1 MPLESYF
8 TCPLPNGIH
17 ARPASALEEFVRN
30 FRSDVTLFNER
41 TQRAAN
47 GKSVLSVVGADF
59 RLDDRCRVRV
69 SGPDERE
76 AHAQITAFLRDT
88 FPHCDQPL
96 KAETGPDGMH
106 ANGALTNA
114 TQANDAHANATHGTN
129 GQSQSQSQSR
139 PPPCLEQSGATI
151 RRGIPVVPGIAFGR
165 AVFASKGW
173 DIDALPPHL
182 RAAPDAPGRE
192 WLRIEDALEKLVADC
207 DRELAPAGR
216 GIEAELLKVH
226 RSIARDSEFR
236 QRLQLE
242 VMRHGRSAA
251 DALALAEKH
260 FSDMLTATGNAL
272 LRERALDIQDVCAKL
287 ARRLYG
293 DAAGKPGIKLAAAAL
308 VFAESLTPGQFLAI
322 DRCFLKGLVLA
333 HAGVTSHTVILARS
347 FGIPTLAGLS
357 DFSRAKI
364 DGQDAVLDADAGVL
378 VTDLTDAARRYYDIE
393 QKRIAGRR
401 ARLQRAALL
410 PGATRDGRRVEI
422 AANIATADEA
432 AAAFENGAGG
442 IGLFRT
448 EMLFLDR
455 KEPPCEEEQF
465 NVCRAVLDAAG
476 ARPVVIRTLDA
487 GGDKQLG
494 YLEMPA
500 EENPFLGCRAVRL
513 YPKFEMLFRTQ
524 IRALI
529 RASAHGNLRVMI
541 PMISTA
547 AEARWVKKIIAAE
560 QQKCAAEKI
569 PFDAAMRIGAMI
581 EVPAAAFAIGA
592 LAREFDFFSIGS
604 NDLLQYFM
612 AADRMNAQLGALYDP
627 LQPAFLR
634 LLGQIADAAHAR
646 RKEVGL
652 CGEIDAQARMLPL
665 LVGLGLDKISASAP
679 IIARLKTD
687 LAALDFSECREL
699 AAQALDATDPADVV
713 SLLGRFAAKHAPPL
727 LDAELII
734 TGSDAATKEE
744 VIKQAADRMYVL
756 GRTENA
762 CAVGE
767 AVWLRESKYTTG
779 FGYGFAIPHCKTDA
793 VRADSL
799 VLLKTR
805 APVAW
810 NSLDG
815 RPVRV
820 IILLAIR
827 ESHGAGAH
835 MKVLARLARKVMDDE
850 FRAALEREDDPARL
864 HALLQKALS
873 T

>member
-1 MPLESYF
+1 MPLESHF

-59 RLDDRCRVRV
+59 RLDDRCRVRI

-76 AHAQITAFLRDT
+76 AHAQLTAFLRDI

-96 KAETGPDGMH
+96 KAETGPDGSH
-106 ANGALTNA
+106 ANSA
-114 TQANDAHANATHGTN
+114 HGTN
-129 GQSQSQSQSR
+129 GQSHPHPQSHT
-139 PPPCLEQSGATI
+139 PPCLKQSGATI
-151 RRGIPVVPGIAFGR
+151 RRGIPIVPGIAFGR
-165 AVFASKGW
+165 AVFAAKGW
-173 DIDALPPHL
+173 DINALPPHL
-182 RAAPDAPGRE
+182 RAAPDAPGHE
-192 WLRIEDALEKLVADC
+192 WRRIEDALEKLVADC

-242 VMRHGRSAA
+242 VMQHGRSAA

-260 FSDMLTATGNAL
+260 FSDVLTATGNAL
-272 LRERALDIQDVCAKL
+272 LRERALDIQDVCAKS
-287 ARRLYG
+287 ARHIYG
-293 DAAGKPGIKLAAAAL
+293 SAAGEPGITLTAAAL

-322 DRCFLKGLVLA
+322 DRRFLKGLVLA
-333 HAGVTSHTVILARS
+333 HAGATSHTVILARS
-347 FGIPTLAGLS
+347 FGIPVLAGLS

-364 DGQDAVLDADAGVL
+364 DGQEAVLDADAGML
-378 VTDLTDAARRYYDIE
+378 VTDLTGAARRYYDIE

-401 ARLQRAALL
+401 ARLRRAALL
-410 PGATRDGRRVEI
+410 PGATRDGHRMEI

-432 AAAFENGAGG
+432 AAAFENGAEGV
-442 IGLFRT
+442 GLFRT

-455 KEPPCEEEQF
+455 KEPPGEEEQF
-465 NVCRAVLDAAG
+465 NACRAVLDAAG

-487 GGDKQLG
+487 GGDKQLD
-494 YLEMPA
+494 YLKMPA
-500 EENPFLGCRAVRL
+500 EANPFLGCRAVRL

-524 IRALI
+524 IRALV
-529 RASAHGNLRVMI
+529 RASACGNLRVMI
-541 PMISTA
+541 PMISTVD
-547 AEARWVKKIIAAE
+547 EARWVKKIIAGE
-560 QQKCAAEKI
+560 QQKCAGEKI

-612 AADRMNAQLGALYDP
+612 AADRMNAQLGALHDP

-634 LLGQIADAAHAR
+634 LLRQIAIAARAR
-646 RKEVGL
+646 QKEISF
-652 CGEIDAQARMLPL
+652 CGEIDTQARMLPL
-665 LVGLGLDKISASAP
+665 LAGLGLDKISASAP
-679 IIARLKTD
+679 LIARLKTD

-699 AAQALDATDPADVV
+699 TAQALDATDAAEVV
-713 SLLGRFAAKHAPPL
+713 SLLAQFAAKHAPPL
-727 LDAELII
+727 LDAELIV
-734 TGSDAATKEE
+734 TDSDAATKEE
-744 VIKQAADRMYVL
+744 AIKQAADRMYVL

-762 CAVGE
+762 RAVEE
-767 AVWLRESKYTTG
+767 AVWLRESKCTTG

-805 APVAW
+805 APVGW

-820 IILLAIR
+820 MILLAIR
-827 ESHGAGAH
+827 ESRGADAH
-835 MKVLARLARKVMDDE
+835 MKVLAQLARKIMDDA
-850 FRAALEREDDPARL
+850 FRAALEREDNPAQL
-864 HALLQKALS
+864 HALLQKTLS